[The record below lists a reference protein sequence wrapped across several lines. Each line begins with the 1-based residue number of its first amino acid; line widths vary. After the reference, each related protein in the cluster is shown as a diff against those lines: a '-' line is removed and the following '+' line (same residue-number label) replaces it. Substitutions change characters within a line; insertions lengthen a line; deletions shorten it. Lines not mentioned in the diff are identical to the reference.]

1 MSVAEWQV
9 QNFKRVVKIGILE
22 PPKSGLFAIQGQNRQ
37 GKSSLIETL
46 PALLRGAREVPDEA
60 VRFGEDEANAR
71 ISLGELIVERRITN
85 DRTTLKVT
93 SKEGY
98 DVPSPQSV
106 LDAMT
111 PHMKI
116 NPTEFAFMKE
126 RERVE
131 LLKEVAGIDF
141 SELDE
146 ERERVYMQ
154 RRDVNRDLKDA
165 KANQEAI
172 VLPNDCPTQEA
183 SVSDVLSEIKELRQE
198 QDKNARAKDE
208 RDHIKESLSQAQER
222 VAELERQLQE
232 AKEKA
237 ADLEGRL
244 TKANAYVEDLPNL
257 APEIEALEKRA
268 EQVEEH
274 NKNARKHKRKKL
286 IGESVDELSS
296 ESQRLTD
303 RLDEIDRTKEQMIRE
318 ADLPLEGLTFDEDT
332 IRYNGARLDQIS
344 QSERVVLAALL
355 AAAMIPEDGVP
366 IIAITEG
373 DFLDDAT
380 VRDLDS
386 KLKERGVLAFIERR
400 ESSDLPGIVIEE
412 GRIKGDVDG
421 EVAA

>member
-1 MSVAEWQV
+1 MSVANWQV
-9 QNFKRVVKIGILE
+9 RNFKRVVQIGIAN
-22 PPKSGLFAIQGQNRQ
+22 PPASGLFAIQGQNRQ

-46 PALLRGAREVPDEA
+46 PALLRGAREIPEEPI
-60 VRFGEDEANAR
+60 RFGEEEAEAR
-71 ISLGELIVERRITN
+71 IVLGDLVVERVMRH

-93 SKEGY
+93 RQDGS
-98 DVPSPQSV
+98 DVSSPQTV

-111 PHMKI
+111 PHMRI

-141 SELDE
+141 SELDK
-146 ERERVYMQ
+146 EREHVYMQ

-165 KANQEAI
+165 RANYEGI
-172 VLPNDCPTQEA
+172 ILPEDCPAEEA

-198 QDKNARAKDE
+198 QEKNARAKDK
-208 RDHIKESLSQAQER
+208 RDHIEDSLSEAQER

-237 ADLEGRL
+237 ASLEERL
-244 TKANAYVEDLPNL
+244 AKANAYVEDLPDL
-257 APEIEALEKRA
+257 APEIDALEERA

-274 NKNARKHKRKKL
+274 NKNARKHKRKEL

-318 ADLPLEGLTFDEDT
+318 ADLPLEGLTFEGDS
-332 IRYNGARLDQIS
+332 IRFRGARLDQIS
-344 QSERVVLAALL
+344 QSERVVVASLL
-355 AAAMIPEDGVP
+355 AAAMIPDDGIP

-373 DFLDDAT
+373 DFLDDET
-380 VRDLDS
+380 VKELDA
-386 KLKERGVLAFIERR
+386 KLKDYGVLAFIERR
-400 ESSDLPGIVIEE
+400 ESGDLPGIVIEE
-412 GRIKGDVDG
+412 GRIKQEANGTLFD
-421 EVAA
+421 